1 MAGTEHSADDDLGIR
16 TALLD
21 YFEGWFDGDPTRME
35 SALHPDLAK
44 RGVRAETAG
53 REVDSMTAD
62 QMIGWTRDGEG
73 VRELP
78 RDLEIR
84 IEVLDV
90 HHEIATALVRS
101 SVYIEYAHLAK
112 TDGRW
117 RVLNTIYM
125 RTPGP
130 S

>member
-1 MAGTEHSADDDLGIR
+1 MAGIAHSADDDLGIR

-21 YFEGWFDGDPTRME
+21 YFEGWFDGDPARME

-62 QMIGWTRDGEG
+62 QMVGWTRDGEG
-73 VRELP
+73 VRERPPNL
-78 RDLEIR
+78 DIR
-84 IEVLDV
+84 IDVLDV

-101 SVYIEYAHLAK
+101 SVYIEYAHLVR
-112 TDGRW
+112 TQGRW
-117 RVLNTIYM
+117 KVLNTIYM
-125 RTPGP
+125 RTPRP

>member
-21 YFEGWFDGDPTRME
+21 YFEGWFDGDPARME

-62 QMIGWTRDGEG
+62 QMVGWTRDGEG
-73 VRELP
+73 VRERP

-84 IEVLDV
+84 IEVARL
-90 HHEIATALVRS
+90 HHPDRYGPGPQLRLYRVRPPR
-101 SVYIEYAHLAK
+101 A
-112 TDGRW
+112 DRGRW

>member
-1 MAGTEHSADDDLGIR
+1 MATTGHSPDDDLGIR

-21 YFEGWFDGDPTRME
+21 YFEGWFDGDPVRME

-44 RGVRAETAG
+44 RGVRAEVSG
-53 REVDSMTAD
+53 RQVASMTAD
-62 QMIGWTRDGEG
+62 EMVGWTRDGEG
-73 VRELP
+73 VRERP
-78 RDLEIR
+78 TSLEIR

-90 HHEIATALVRS
+90 HQEIATALVRS
-101 SVYIEYAHLAK
+101 AVYIEYAHLVR

-125 RTPGP
+125 RRPEP